1 MLEYQKKH
9 YDAVK
14 NDDIEDPDTL
24 ISINADAQAFY
35 VLNQGKEV
43 VRTKNQ
49 LKEKRAKEQEERDR
63 KKKEREDKKR
73 TLELEQVEDLK
84 EKLNQHM
91 VEIRRLFSMGA
102 QGGGDDDGDNIF
114 GEDEENK
121 GQHVN
126 QKLLDQIIKLKLI
139 IN

>member
-9 YDAVK
+9 YEAVK
-14 NDDIEDPDTL
+14 NDDIEDPDAL

-49 LKEKRAKEQEERDR
+49 LKEKRAKELEERER
-63 KKKEREDKKR
+63 KKKDREDKKR

-91 VEIRRLFSMGA
+91 VEIRRLFNMGS
-102 QGGGDDDGDNIF
+102 QGGAG
-114 GEDEENK
+114 GEDDADNLLGDEEENRGK
-121 GQHVN
+121 VN
-126 QKLLDQIIKLKLI
+126 
-139 IN
+139 

>member
-1 MLEYQKKH
+1 MLDYQKKH

-14 NDDIEDPDTL
+14 NDDIEDPDAL

-49 LKEKRAKEQEERDR
+49 LKEKRAKEHEERER
-63 KKKEREDKKR
+63 KKKDREDKKR

-91 VEIRRLFSMGA
+91 VEIRRLFNIGGA
-102 QGGGDDDGDNIF
+102 AGEEDGDNLL
-114 GEDEENK
+114 GDEEENR
-121 GQHVN
+121 GQVN